1 MEQEVKTVSLG
12 QYLAR
17 TVILASIG
25 AFLIGLGVVIGNDIA
40 GTARI
45 ITLLAVA
52 GAGGV
57 LGAIIGGSN
66 FRRFVVPMRLIIQH
80 VAVIAEG
87 DLSGRLQGTRLGAMG
102 PLGQTLD
109 KMVLAWREIVEK
121 MDALAEK
128 LTHASQELYQV
139 ADQNSEAATQIAHV
153 MDEIAQHADSQ
164 SIQTSANVQSMQEM
178 EGRLDEITKTTMA
191 LAETSMK
198 ASQDARLG
206 EATIKKAVAQMG
218 LIDRVAGDTSS
229 LVKLLNERSQ
239 EIGRIL
245 EIITGI
251 ASQTN
256 LLALNAAIEAA
267 RAGEHGRGFAVVAEE
282 VRKLAEQSEQ
292 SAQLIAQLVEEI
304 QAGAER
310 SMEAMNSFGL
320 EVNSGRQLVEEAGKI
335 FLSILAS
342 SEEVSSRLQVIK
354 STSEAVLAK
363 AEELAKA
370 VSHLHD
376 LAEKTADGI
385 RNAASASEEQVGS
398 IEEITSAAAS
408 LSEIALDLKQVM
420 GHFKL

>member
-1 MEQEVKTVSLG
+1 MRTVSLG

-25 AFLIGLGVVIGNDIA
+25 AFFIGLGVVAANGITGA
-40 GTARI
+40 ARVY
-45 ITLLAVA
+45 TLLCVT

-57 LGAIIGGSN
+57 LGAIIGGTN
-66 FRRFVVPMRLIIQH
+66 FRRFVVPMKVIIEH
-80 VAVIAEG
+80 VALVAQG
-87 DLSGRLQGTRLGAMG
+87 DLTVRLAGKKLGMLV
-102 PLGQTLD
+102 PLGKTLD
-109 KMVLAWREIVEK
+109 RMVQGWQDIMRKLDE
-121 MDALAEK
+121 LAEK

-139 ADQNSEAATQIAHV
+139 ADQNNESASQIAQV
-153 MDEIAQHADSQ
+153 MDRISQHADFQ
-164 SIQTSANVQSMQEM
+164 SSQTSTSVQAMREM
-178 EGRLDEITKTTMA
+178 AASLNEITQTTVA
-191 LAETSMK
+191 LAETSTK

-206 EATIKKAVAQMG
+206 EATIKKAVTQMG

-267 RAGEHGRGFAVVAEE
+267 RAGEQGRGFAVVAEE

-310 SMEAMNSFGL
+310 SMEAMTSFGE

-342 SEEVSSRLQVIK
+342 AEEVSGRLQAIK
-354 STSEAVLAK
+354 STSETVLAR
-363 AEELAKA
+363 AEQMAQA
-370 VSHLHD
+370 VDHLHD
-376 LAEKTADGI
+376 LAEKAADGI
-385 RNAASASEEQVGS
+385 RDAASASEEQVGS
-398 IEEITSAAAS
+398 IEEITAAAAA
-408 LSEIALDLKQVM
+408 LSEMALQLKQVM
-420 GHFKL
+420 SRFKI